1 MGKRGPKPTP
11 TALLKLRG
19 SWRAGTRD
27 GEPEATPEGVPC
39 PAWLGDRARE
49 HWDEIH
55 PMLVGWGV
63 MARPFEVGLA
73 VLVDAIADWVA
84 LAKELEQVEVW
95 TNPLARPVVMK
106 QKSEARKQV
115 LAALREFG
123 MTPSAVTAV
132 RKVEKKDAS
141 PLDRF
146 KRTA

>member
-1 MGKRGPKPTP
+1 M
-11 TALLKLRG
+11 
-19 SWRAGTRD
+19 
-27 GEPEATPEGVPC
+27 
-39 PAWLGDRARE
+39 GDRARE

-63 MARPFEVGLA
+63 MARPFAVGLA

-84 LAKELEQVEVW
+84 LARELEAATVE
-95 TNPLARPVVMK
+95 NRPFVMK
-106 QKSEARKQV
+106 QKADARKQV

-132 RKVEKKDAS
+132 RKVEKKESS

-146 KRTA
+146 KRSA